1 MSKKH
6 KQVEQKKQHEQPLR
20 QVNDQPPERELPSQQ
35 QQQPQGQPLKQ
46 VNNPVQEPKH

>member
-1 MSKKH
+1 MAQ
-6 KQVEQKKQHEQPLR
+6 KQQQQNHEQPLK
-20 QVNDQPPERELPSQQ
+20 QVNDQPPEREQPSQQ